1 MQYRELEN
9 QTKQKVK
16 KTTDRNRILFDKM
29 QVLIFRYW
37 EKISLESRMKVMRKY

>member
-16 KTTDRNRILFDKM
+16 KTTDRILFDKM
-29 QVLIFRYW
+29 QVLIFRY
-37 EKISLESRMKVMRKY
+37 